1 MLTNPSSLWYVGGMR
16 ESGVDEVL
24 SALSKLGLTG
34 FEARAY
40 VSLLRSG
47 KTTGYELSKA
57 SGIPSSKIYGV
68 LHHLVAKNLVLPL
81 ESHPVRYLP
90 RPPEEWIGTYAKT
103 FTETF
108 SFLKKHLAELYQ
120 QAGQEEVVARN
131 LIGRRDIARK
141 TRELIAQTRQSLYLA
156 LWREEWRSIQRA
168 VKRIHGRGV
177 EIYGVAYGPVP
188 IRIGNVYQH
197 APSDIF
203 LRERGERRFV
213 LVSDDESALFANF
226 SKDDSEKA
234 VWTNNKGLVLLF
246 KDFIIHEIYIVKIRE
261 TFPKEIAKAFG
272 PNWEKIRL
280 PRRSPS
286 TGRIP

>member
-1 MLTNPSSLWYVGGMR
+1 MLGVTEVGM
-16 ESGVDEVL
+16 EELL

-40 VSLLRSG
+40 LSLLGRG
-47 KTTGYELSKA
+47 KSTGYELSKA

-68 LHHLVAKNLVLPL
+68 LQHLVSKNLVLPL

-90 RPPEEWIGTYAKT
+90 RPPEEWIETYVQT

-108 SFLKKHLAELYQ
+108 SFLKKNLADLYQ
-120 QAGQEEVVARN
+120 KGGQEEVVARN
-131 LIGRRDIARK
+131 LMGRSDIVRK
-141 TRELIAQTRQSLYLA
+141 TRELIAQAKQSLYIA
-156 LWREEWRSIQRA
+156 VWREEWRSIQGA
-168 VKRIHGRGV
+168 VKRVYGRGV
-177 EIYGVAYGPVP
+177 EVYGVAYGPVP
-188 IRIGNVYQH
+188 IRIGKVYQH
-197 APSDIF
+197 AASDIF

-226 SKDDSEKA
+226 SEKDSEKA

-261 TFPKEIAKAFG
+261 TFPKEIARAFG

-280 PRRSPS
+280 PQRSSS
-286 TGRIP
+286 TGRSQ

>member
-1 MLTNPSSLWYVGGMR
+1 MEEL
-16 ESGVDEVL
+16 L
-24 SALSKLGLTG
+24 SALSKLGLTS

-40 VSLLRSG
+40 VTLLKRG

-68 LHHLVAKNLVLPL
+68 LHHLVAKNLILPL

-90 RPPEEWIGTYAKT
+90 RPPEEWIGGYAKT
-103 FTETF
+103 FAETL
-108 SFLKKHLAELYQ
+108 SIIKSHLGGLYRKG
-120 QAGQEEVVARN
+120 GQEEVVARN
-131 LIGRRDIARK
+131 LMGRADIVRK
-141 TRELIAQTRQSLYLA
+141 SRELIAQTKHSLYIA
-156 LWREEWRSIQRA
+156 LWKEEWRSIQGT
-168 VKRIHGRGV
+168 VKRVHGLGV

-188 IRIGNVYQH
+188 IRIGKVYQH
-197 APSDIF
+197 AASDIF

-226 SKDDSEKA
+226 SEKDSEKA
-234 VWTNNKGLVLLF
+234 IWTNNKGLILLF

-261 TFPKEIAKAFG
+261 TFPKEIARAFG

-280 PRRSPS
+280 PQRSSPA
-286 TGRIP
+286 GRPQ